1 MSDRLIFNVVVTLL
15 IAVCVFPGCIEN
27 RGGAPMFVR
36 IGIPVFMLGSFWLA
50 MYAAR
55 KH

>member
-15 IAVCVFPGCIEN
+15 IAVCVIPGCIEN

-36 IGIPVFMLGSFWLA
+36 IGFPVFILVTFWCL